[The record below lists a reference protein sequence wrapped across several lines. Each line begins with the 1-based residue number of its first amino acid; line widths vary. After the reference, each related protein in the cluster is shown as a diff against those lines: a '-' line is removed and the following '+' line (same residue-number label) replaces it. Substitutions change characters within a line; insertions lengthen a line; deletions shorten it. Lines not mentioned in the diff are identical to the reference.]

1 MKIIRFI
8 LLLFH
13 LGILGLLLLTL
24 LNSVISPEVFPYL
37 NLLSLAFPVFM
48 ILNVLLCLLW
58 IILWKKKAIFFLLF
72 SLLFYNPVKRWI
84 NFSFPEKETANF
96 KVITLNVESGI
107 RGEDMIRKYM
117 EEEKANI
124 IFFQESR
131 FHVNLTLHIDKFPN
145 RAFCNIAEVQTN
157 CKILKQEVIFDNT
170 FQGTSFYTDIEFKGK
185 IIRVI
190 NVYLSPFSFDKDK
203 IKPAESL
210 DKNEGKVKY
219 VLRTLIPTFKVHQR
233 EIDAV
238 RKAIDASPY
247 PVIVAGDFNAV
258 PNSYE
263 YYTIGKNLTDAFV
276 AVGRGSSTSFHD
288 YKFPIRIDYI
298 FTSKEI
304 KPIRYRVDRSVKLS
318 DHFPVIAEFK
328 IN

>member
-1 MKIIRFI
+1 MKTIRFI

-24 LNSVISPEVFPYL
+24 LNSVVSPEVFPYL
-37 NLLSLAFPVFM
+37 NLLSLAFPVLM

-58 IILWKKKAIFFLLF
+58 IILWKKRAIFFVGISFILINATQRWLNYRSKNTEVADLKIVSFNIKSGTFGREKIYDYLENSGADLLVGQEYGSEF
-72 SLLFYNPVKRWI
+72 
-84 NFSFPEKETANF
+84 
-96 KVITLNVESGI
+96 NVPGYPY
-107 RGEDMIRKYM
+107 R
-117 EEEKANI
+117 
-124 IFFQESR
+124 
-131 FHVNLTLHIDKFPN
+131 
-145 RAFCNIAEVQTN
+145 TN
-157 CKILKQEVIFDNT
+157 GAAIVATNSKTEILKMKSLDTRGNGNAI
-170 FQGTSFYTDIEFKGK
+170 YTDVKFKGK

-190 NVYLSPFSFDKDK
+190 NIYLNPFSFDKAK
-203 IKPAESL
+203 VKPSESF
-210 DKNEGKVKY
+210 DKNETKIKY
-219 VLRTLIPTFKVHQR
+219 ILRTLIPTFKIHQK
-233 EIDAV
+233 EIDVV
-238 RKAIDASPY
+238 REAIDASPY

-263 YYTIGKNLTDAFV
+263 YYTIAKNLTDAFV